1 MKPLDIDK
9 DHAVMSFKYSTTFD
23 LAGQRLQHYKAL
35 KPVFIY
41 AVIAS
46 LWVLF
51 SDKAVSQLFS
61 DPRQIEF
68 ASIIKGWLFVALTSG
83 VLYLL
88 LDSYRQELIKANLSY
103 NVGNIQ
109 KQGELRRA
117 VVQAVFF
124 YALLAGLWIFFS
136 DRLVIRLFQ
145 EPEQIKVAS
154 TIKGWLFVAVTS
166 GMLYLLV
173 SIWREKFGIELSNED
188 IERTISHYRHLKWIF
203 VALVLVVPL
212 IAFAFFKLQAPQI
225 EQAVYRDLR
234 AVADL
239 KTMQVVNWLAERK
252 GNAGILMT
260 LPGLK
265 ADTQALLRNQSDKEA
280 RQRNLTR
287 FKALIENYGYDSVVL
302 LNNNAESVLSIGEHI
317 DLPPNIRGSVDLVVS
332 SKTIQF
338 LKPFSDQSSHGHLD
352 WLVPIIVSDV
362 KGDRVVATVMLRSIG
377 AQFLY
382 PLIQT
387 WPTASHSAETL
398 LVRKQGASVQYL
410 NELRHKKNSLF
421 TLTPLRGKTRLPA
434 AVAVNSAI
442 PGQIRGNDY
451 RGVDVLAAYG
461 PIDGTDW
468 HVVAKVDREEILA
481 GLWHN
486 LYWIGLIAF
495 AAVSSIMIA
504 LMLMWRQQ
512 QRSQHLVLIAQQN
525 QSNLLVT
532 ALADN
537 SSDAIFIKDIEGR
550 YVMVNPEAARALGYD
565 SEQILGKTDADL
577 LPPEQARVLMS
588 NDRNIMQSG
597 AFITTEESVGKGGI
611 VRTFSASKGVMRDP
625 GGKVIGLFGIS
636 RDISERKL
644 IEDTLRESEGL
655 LKEAQE
661 IANLGNWT
669 LDHQSDRLVWSKQI
683 YNLFEIPTDQ
693 FDATYE
699 AFLAAI
705 HPDDRGAVNAAYQQS
720 LYNQAPYQIEHR
732 LLMADGRVKWVQERC
747 HTLFDAEG
755 KPITSH
761 GTVQDITDR
770 VKVDAEV
777 AAARDLLSKVI
788 DNTPVRVFWKDR
800 DFRYLGCNTLFA
812 QDAGLQ
818 RPEDLIGKDDY
829 QMTWSAHAELYRS
842 DDRAVMDSGV
852 PKLFFEEAQTTPNG
866 GTMWLRTSKVPLRNN
881 ENEIIGILGIYEDVT
896 DVRLAEVKI
905 KRLSQLYAV
914 LSHCNQAIVRSSN
927 QEEMFEKI
935 CHDTVTFG
943 ILKMAWVGLLDHE
956 TQLIRSAVT
965 YGDQYGYMQ
974 DIEISADINSPFGKG
989 PTGTC
994 VREERAVWVQD
1005 FLHDEMTTPWHER
1018 GAHSGWLASAALPL
1032 KCNGKTIGAFTLY
1045 AGEANAFDEE
1055 VRGLLIEMV
1064 NEISFALDGFEREQA
1079 RKNAEQSLESSEE
1092 RLQLVLRG
1100 SRDAPWD
1107 WDLVHNDLYYS
1118 PHWWDMLGY
1127 EPNELPVGD
1136 ELWESIVHPDDL
1148 TAVNQAFDDVIKGDS
1163 NTYQI
1168 EFRMLH
1174 KDGHYV
1180 PVLSR
1185 GYILRD
1191 ANGMP
1196 LRVSGTNSDLTERKQ
1211 MEAAREQTLNMLQ
1224 KITDRVPGMVYQ
1236 FRVRPDGTASIPFS
1250 SAGIR
1255 DIYHL
1260 NPEDVHDDMSR
1271 LYALTHPDDVEELME
1286 STRVS
1291 TQNLSPWRHEYRLR
1305 FEDGTVRWVF
1315 GSAIP
1320 EKENDGAVL
1329 WHGFLTDV
1337 TERKASEQNL
1347 RKLSQAV
1354 EQSPESIVITDINGM
1369 IEYVN
1374 DAFTQFTGYEQADVL
1389 GKNPKILKSGK
1400 TPPETYT
1407 EMWSAL
1413 LKGELWKG
1421 EFINRRK
1428 DGTEY
1433 SEFAIITPLR
1443 QPDGIVTH
1451 YVAVKEDVTEKKRIG
1466 MELDQHRHH
1475 LQNLVDSRTLELTRA
1490 REQADIANQA
1500 KSTFLANMSHEI
1512 RTPMNAIIGLTH
1524 LLRRAGATPQQ
1535 IDRLDKIDGAGRHLL
1550 AIINDILDLSKI
1562 ESGKLQLEST
1572 DFHLASILENI
1583 DSIIG
1588 ESARSKGLKVEIDS
1602 GNVPQLLRGDPTRL
1616 RQALLNFASNAVKF
1630 TEKGTVFLRAKLLQE
1645 DGDHLL
1651 VRFEVQDTGIGIDPE
1666 NLTRLF
1672 QAFEQADNSITR
1684 KYGGTGLGLAISR
1697 RLAAMMGGEAGVD
1710 STIGVGSTFWFTA
1723 RLQRGHQSLALALG
1737 DGDVRDAEA
1746 LLRLQ
1751 HTGAK
1756 ILLADD
1762 STINREVA
1770 VEMLQNAGLSLETAA
1785 DGLQCVEKAKNHT
1798 YDLILMDMYMPNMD
1812 GLEATRNIRTLPD
1825 YETVPIVA
1833 MTANAFDEDRAA
1845 CFASGMNDFLAK
1857 PVEPNLLYAMLLK
1870 WLPKPAGHSAKQN
1883 EVSTTV
1889 GDNPP
1894 ASATNKQE
1902 ERAMNHKDMRVQT
1915 VLDQLHAMPGFKL
1928 ARILEA
1934 LHGNTDKYIQLLVDF
1949 VGANSDTVE
1958 QLKALLHKNEHAEA
1972 RKVLHT
1978 LKGTSATLGAD
1989 GLASLAL
1996 DLENLLRSSN
2006 GAGSN
2011 QAAIKAKLEAISQDF
2026 LEIAAV
2032 LPTTL
2037 TLVKQSDAEKPS
2049 PELLKR
2055 LIDEL
2060 DALLANNDTAAIV
2073 FYESHADSLSAALGS
2088 TSQRLA
2094 REIRSF
2100 SFEAAREILREIK
2113 ST

>member
-1 MKPLDIDK
+1 MN
-9 DHAVMSFKYSTTFD
+9 FKYSKAFD
-23 LAGQRLQHYKAL
+23 LAGQRLPHYKTL

-46 LWVLF
+46 LWILF
-51 SDKAVSQLFS
+51 SDKAVSQLLS
-61 DPRQIEF
+61 DPKLIELV
-68 ASIIKGWLFVALTSG
+68 SIIKGWLFVALTSA

-88 LDSYRQELIKANLSY
+88 LDTYRKELIKVNPSSGAAD
-103 NVGNIQ
+103 IQ
-109 KQGELRRA
+109 KQNELRRG
-117 VVQAVFF
+117 VIQVVFF
-124 YALLAGLWIFFS
+124 YALLASLWIFFS
-136 DRLVIRLFQ
+136 DQLVVRLFQ
-145 EPEQIKVAS
+145 DAEQIKVAS
-154 TIKGWLFVAVTS
+154 MIKGWLFVAVTS

-173 SIWREKFGIELSNED
+173 SIWREKFSVELSNED
-188 IERTISHYRHLKWIF
+188 IEHIISRHSRLRWVF

-225 EQAVYRDLR
+225 ERDVYRDLR
-234 AVADL
+234 SVADL
-239 KTMQVVNWLAERK
+239 KAMQVTNWLAERK
-252 GNAGILMT
+252 GNAEVLMS
-260 LPGLK
+260 LPGLT
-265 ADTQALLRNQSDKEA
+265 ADTQTLLRNQSDQGA
-280 RQRNLTR
+280 RQRSLTR
-287 FKALIENYGYDSVVL
+287 FKALLQGYSYDSVML
-302 LNNNAESVLSIGEHI
+302 LNNNAEPILATGEHL
-317 DLPPNIRGSVDLVVS
+317 DLPPSIRNSVDLAIR
-332 SKTIQF
+332 SKKIQF
-338 LKPFSDQSSHGHLD
+338 LKPFSDQSFHGHLD
-352 WLVPIIVSDV
+352 WLVPVIVSNA
-362 KGDRVVATVMLRSIG
+362 KGERVVATVMLRVSG
-377 AQFLY
+377 AQFLF
-382 PLIQT
+382 PLIQA
-387 WPTASHSAETL
+387 WPTASQSAETL
-398 LVRKQGASVQYL
+398 LVRKEGVSVQYL
-410 NELRHKKNSLF
+410 NELRHRKNSLF
-421 TLTPLRGKTRLPA
+421 TLNPLRDNPTLPA
-434 AVAVNSAI
+434 AVAVNSVRA
-442 PGQIRGNDY
+442 GLAQGKDY
-451 RGVDVLAAYG
+451 RGVEVLAAYV

-468 HVVAKVDREEILA
+468 HIVAKVDRDEIFA

-495 AAVSSIMIA
+495 AAISSVM
-504 LMLMWRQQ
+504 LVLLLMWRQQ
-512 QRSQHLVLIAQQN
+512 QRSQHLVLMAQQN
-525 QSNLLVT
+525 QSSQLVA

-537 SSDAIFIKDIEGR
+537 SSDAIYIKDIDGR
-550 YVMVNPEAARALGYD
+550 YVMVNPEAARALGHNP
-565 SEQILGKTDADL
+565 EHILGKTDADL
-577 LPPEQARVLMS
+577 LSPAQASALMS
-588 NDRNIMQSG
+588 TDRNIMQSG
-597 AFITTEESVGKGGI
+597 EFLTTEELVGRGGS
-611 VRTFSASKGVMRDP
+611 VRTFSASKGVMRDAS
-625 GGKVIGLFGIS
+625 GKIIGLFGIS

-669 LDHQSDRLVWSKQI
+669 LDHQSGRLVWSEQI
-683 YNLFEIPTDQ
+683 YKLFEITAGQ

-705 HPDDRGAVNAAYQQS
+705 HPDDRDMVNTAYLQS
-720 LYNQAPYQIEHR
+720 LYNQEPYQIEHR
-732 LLMADGRVKWVQERC
+732 LLMANGRVKWVQERC

-777 AAARDLLSKVI
+777 ATARDLLSKVI

-800 DFRYLGCNTLFA
+800 NLRYLGCNTLFA

-829 QMTWSAHAELYRS
+829 QMTWAENAGLYRS
-842 DDRAVMDSGV
+842 DDQAVMDSGV
-852 PKLFFEEAQTTPNG
+852 PKLFFEEMQTTPTG
-866 GTMWLRTSKVPLRNN
+866 ATMWLRTSKVPLRNN
-881 ENEIIGILGIYEDVT
+881 ENDIIGILGIYEDVT
-896 DVRLAEVKI
+896 DVRLAEAKV

-927 QEEMFEKI
+927 QEDLFEKI

-943 ILKMAWVGLLDHE
+943 TLKMAWVGLLDNE
-956 TQLIRSAVT
+956 TRLIKPAMI

-974 DIEISADINSPFGKG
+974 EIEISADINHPYGKG
-989 PTGTC
+989 PTGIC
-994 VREERAVWVQD
+994 VREERPVWVQD
-1005 FLHDEMTTPWHER
+1005 FLHDALTAPWHER
-1018 GAHSGWLASAALPL
+1018 GAHSGWHASAALPL
-1032 KCNGKTIGAFTLY
+1032 KCNGRTIGAFTLY

-1064 NEISFALDGFEREQA
+1064 NDISFALDGFEREKA
-1079 RKNAEQSLESSEE
+1079 RQNAEQSLERSEE

-1107 WDLVHNDLYYS
+1107 WDLINNDLYYS

-1148 TAVNQAFDDVIKGDS
+1148 SAVNQAFDDVIKGDS
-1163 NTYQI
+1163 STYQI
-1168 EFRMLH
+1168 EFRMRH

-1211 MEAAREQTLNMLQ
+1211 MEAAREQTLNLLQ

-1236 FRVRPDGTASIPFS
+1236 FRVRPDGATSIPFA

-1260 NPEDVHDDMSR
+1260 NPEDVHEDIAP
-1271 LYALTHPDDVEELME
+1271 LYALTHPNDVEGLME
-1286 STRVS
+1286 STRIS
-1291 TQNLSPWRHEYRLR
+1291 TQNLTPWRHEYRLR

-1329 WHGFLTDV
+1329 WHGFITDV
-1337 TERKASEQNL
+1337 TERKASEQNI

-1354 EQSPESIVITDINGM
+1354 EQSPESIVITDINGK

-1374 DAFTQFTGYEQADVL
+1374 DAFTQYTGYEQADVL

-1443 QPDGIVTH
+1443 QPDGMVTH

-1466 MELDQHRHH
+1466 IELDQHRHH

-1550 AIINDILDLSKI
+1550 SIINDILDLSKI

-1588 ESARSKGLKVEIDS
+1588 ESARSKGLRVEIDS

-1630 TEKGTVFLRAKLLQE
+1630 TEKGAVFLRAKLLKE
-1645 DGDHLL
+1645 DGDNLL
-1651 VRFEVQDTGIGIDPE
+1651 VRFEVQDTGIGINPE

-1710 STIGVGSTFWFTA
+1710 STVNVGSTFWFTA
-1723 RLQRGHQSLALALG
+1723 RLQRSHKSLVLTLG
-1737 DGDVRDAEA
+1737 DSDVRDAEA
-1746 LLRLQ
+1746 LLRMQ
-1751 HTGAK
+1751 HAGAK

-1770 VEMLQNAGLSLETAA
+1770 VEMLQNAGLNLETAA
-1785 DGLQCVEKAKNHT
+1785 DGLEGLEKAKAHA

-1812 GLEATRNIRTLPD
+1812 GLEATRMIRTLPG
-1825 YETVPIVA
+1825 YETTPIVA

-1845 CFASGMNDFLAK
+1845 CFTVGMNDFLAK

-1870 WLPKPAGHSAKQN
+1870 WLPKHTDNGAKSA
-1883 EVSTTV
+1883 EVSATDGGAVLT
-1889 GDNPP
+1889 
-1894 ASATNKQE
+1894 SATRKQE
-1902 ERAMNHKDMRVQT
+1902 KPAVNYNDMKVQT
-1915 VLDQLHAMPGFKL
+1915 VLDQLRAIPNFKV

-1934 LHGNTDKYIQLLVDF
+1934 LHGNADKYIKLLADF
-1949 VGANSDTVE
+1949 VDANSGTVE
-1958 QLKALLHKNEHAEA
+1958 LLKAALHNNELVEA

-1996 DLENLLRSSN
+1996 DLENLLRSSSD
-2006 GAGSN
+2006 AGPS
-2011 QAAIKAKLEAISQDF
+2011 QATIKVKLDAMSQGF

-2037 TLVKQSDAEKPS
+2037 APTEQSNVEKPS
-2049 PELLKR
+2049 PELLTH

-2060 DALLANNDTAAIV
+2060 DALLAKNDTAAIV

-2088 TSQRLA
+2088 MCQRLA
-2094 REIRSF
+2094 HEIRSF

-2113 ST
+2113 SS